1 MTFLACLFL
10 FSGIALISIGAL
22 ASISITFGMALGVL
36 GLLSFVFGVFIIKEY
51 RA

>member
-36 GLLSFVFGVFIIKEY
+36 GLSAYLFGIFLIRE
-51 RA
+51 RN

>member
-1 MTFLACLFL
+1 MTFLACLYL
-10 FSGIALISIGAL
+10 FSGIALISIGAI
-22 ASISITFGMALGVL
+22 ANPPFYFGMALGVL